1 MEMKPIETVC
11 IFGAGFIG
19 TLRMDNKVWEIKK

>member
-11 IFGAGFIG
+11 IFGAGFIDI
-19 TLRMDNKVWEIKK
+19 LRMENKGWEIKK